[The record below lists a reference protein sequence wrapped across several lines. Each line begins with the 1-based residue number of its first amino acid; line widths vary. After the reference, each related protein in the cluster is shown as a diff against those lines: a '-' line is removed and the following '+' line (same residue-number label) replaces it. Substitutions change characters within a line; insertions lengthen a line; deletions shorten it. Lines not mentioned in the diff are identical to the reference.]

1 MAEAPAH
8 QCQEAAVVAE
18 VGAAGLPAVAVGLGA
33 LRRLGEAGPVGA
45 LLAGLPAR
53 RKRWAVEAE
62 AAGLLLPQPALLQVG
77 DLSRT
82 NTQNGEGES
91 QLLGWG
97 GLTATSPL
105 THAH

>member
-1 MAEAPAH
+1 M
-8 QCQEAAVVAE
+8 VAE

-33 LRRLGEAGPVGA
+33 LRCLGGAGPVGV
-45 LLAGLPAR
+45 LLVGLPAR
-53 RKRWAVEAE
+53 KECWAAEAEAE

-82 NTQNGEGES
+82 NTQNREGER